1 MEIAPDRAQRFS
13 GRAALAGVVVAAVC
27 LLHLALADGARA
39 PAQENPAQQDGAPPP
54 ARGDALERVLR
65 YLDSAVFIRPG
76 TGVGDLVLGMPLAQ
90 VVERWGAPAA
100 SERSGIVNRR
110 TTLLYR
116 AGTDAWIAVSGDDT
130 VEEIGIEGRTTLAT
144 PEGVRYGMPRHQ
156 VSMIYGEPV
165 ETDEAG
171 YLYPERGIGFTFRSG
186 TVFQVELFAPRER
199 EDG

>member
-1 MEIAPDRAQRFS
+1 MERAPNRAQRFS
-13 GRAALAGVVVAAVC
+13 GRAALAGAVVAAAC
-27 LLHLALADGARA
+27 LLHLALADGGRA
-39 PAQENPAQQDGAPPP
+39 PAQENPAQQVDAPPVP
-54 ARGDALERVLR
+54 EDARERVLR

-90 VVERWGAPAA
+90 VVERWGRPAA

-116 AGTDAWIAVSGDDT
+116 AGTSAWIAVSGDET

-165 ETDEAG
+165 ETEAAG

-186 TVFQVELFAPRER
+186 TVFQVELFAPRKR
-199 EDG
+199 EEG

>member
-1 MEIAPDRAQRFS
+1 MEHAPNRAQRCS
-13 GRAALAGVVVAAVC
+13 GRAALAGAVVAAAC
-27 LLHLALADGARA
+27 LLHLALADGGRA
-39 PAQENPAQQDGAPPP
+39 PAQGNPAQQADAPPVSE
-54 ARGDALERVLR
+54 DALERVLR
-65 YLDSAVFIRPG
+65 YLDSAVFIQPG

-90 VVERWGAPAA
+90 VVERWGRPAA

-116 AGTDAWIAVSGDDT
+116 AGTSAWIAVSGDET

-165 ETDEAG
+165 ETEAAG

-186 TVFQVELFAPRER
+186 TVFQVELFAPRKR
-199 EDG
+199 EEG

>member
-1 MEIAPDRAQRFS
+1 MERAPNRAQRFS
-13 GRAALAGVVVAAVC
+13 GRAALAGAVVAAAC
-27 LLHLALADGARA
+27 LLHLALADGGRA
-39 PAQENPAQQDGAPPP
+39 PAQENPAQQADAPPAP
-54 ARGDALERVLR
+54 EDALERVLR
-65 YLDSAVFIRPG
+65 YLDSAVFIQPG

-90 VVERWGAPAA
+90 VVERWGRPAA

-116 AGTDAWIAVSGDDT
+116 AGTSAWIAVSGDET

-165 ETDEAG
+165 ETDEAA